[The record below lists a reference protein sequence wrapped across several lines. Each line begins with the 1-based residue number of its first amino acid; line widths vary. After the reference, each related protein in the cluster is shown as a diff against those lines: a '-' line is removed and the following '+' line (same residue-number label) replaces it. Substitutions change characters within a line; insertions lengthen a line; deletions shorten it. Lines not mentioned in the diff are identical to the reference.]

1 MQLSIYKVTLLIR
14 VYNKIIKMKKYI
26 STIFSIFLFVSCS
39 SKIYDSAGWQSQK
52 VTVDGKI
59 NEWPNPL
66 RFYDQET
73 GISYN
78 ISNDRYNIYF
88 AASISNDFLQTKI
101 LRSGLEFRIDTLG
114 KKSFGVSFKY
124 PIGNLSG
131 TDHRPNN
138 PPTKEAMDKR
148 PDRSSFKLSLL
159 AEATEMQFI
168 GFKPRLGKIIPLVV
182 ANNSGISAA
191 INFDA
196 SGIMNYEA
204 VIPFSTFYRSELIPA
219 DSGKVFNF
227 QIKVNPLANSG
238 NASGNSSGM
247 RGGGMRGGGMGGGGG
262 MRGGGMGGGGMR
274 GGGMRGGGMNGG
286 RNGEYG
292 GNGYQGNTNLSGVTK
307 TTIKLKLAYR

>member
-1 MQLSIYKVTLLIR
+1 
-14 VYNKIIKMKKYI
+14 MKKYI
-26 STIFSIFLFVSCS
+26 SAIFVICLFAACS
-39 SKIYDSAGWQSQK
+39 NKIYDSSGWQSKK
-52 VTVDGKI
+52 VTIDGKI
-59 NEWPNPL
+59 DEWSNPL

-78 ISNDRYNIYF
+78 ISNDHYNIYF

-138 PPTKEAMDKR
+138 PPAKEAMDKR

-204 VIPFSTFYRSELIPA
+204 VIPFSTFYRTELLPS
-219 DSGKVFNF
+219 DSSKVFSF
-227 QIKVNPLANSG
+227 QIKVNPLANS
-238 NASGNSSGM
+238 NNSSGNGSGM
-247 RGGGMRGGGMGGGGG
+247 RGGGMRGGG

-292 GNGYQGNTNLSGVTK
+292 GNGYQGNSNLSGVTK

>member
-1 MQLSIYKVTLLIR
+1 
-14 VYNKIIKMKKYI
+14 MKKSI
-26 STIFSIFLFVSCS
+26 SAILSIFLFVSCS

-59 NEWPNPL
+59 NDWSNPL

-78 ISNDRYNIYF
+78 ISNDHFNIYF
-88 AASISNDFLQTKI
+88 AASISNEFLQTKI

-114 KKSFGVSFKY
+114 KKSFGISFKY
-124 PIGNLSG
+124 PIGILAI
-131 TDHRPNN
+131 TELKPNN
-138 PPTKEAMDKR
+138 PQAKDGFEKGQ
-148 PDRSSFKLSLL
+148 DRSSSKLKLL
-159 AEATEMQFI
+159 AEATEIQLV
-168 GFKPRLGKIIPLVV
+168 GFKSPLGKIISLSGP
-182 ANNSGISAA
+182 NNAGISAA

-204 VIPFSTFYRSELIPA
+204 VIPFSTFYRSGLVPA

-227 QIKVNPLANSG
+227 QIRVNPLARSG
-238 NASGNSSGM
+238 NAPGNSSGM

-274 GGGMRGGGMNGG
+274 GGMRGGGMNSG
-286 RNGEYG
+286 RNGEYV

-307 TTIKLKLAYR
+307 TTIKLKLAYK

>member
-1 MQLSIYKVTLLIR
+1 
-14 VYNKIIKMKKYI
+14 MKKYI
-26 STIFSIFLFVSCS
+26 SAIFSIFLFVSCS
-39 SKIYDSAGWQSQK
+39 SKIYDSASWQSQK

-59 NEWPNPL
+59 NEWSNPL

-78 ISNDRYNIYF
+78 ISNDHFNIYF
-88 AASISNDFLQTKI
+88 AASISNEFLQTKI

-114 KKSFGVSFKY
+114 KKSFGISFKY
-124 PIGNLSG
+124 PIGILAI
-131 TDHRPNN
+131 TELKPNN
-138 PPTKEAMDKR
+138 PPAKEGFEKGQ
-148 PDRSSFKLSLL
+148 DRSSSKLKLL
-159 AEATEMQFI
+159 AEATEIQLE
-168 GFKPRLGKIIPLVV
+168 GFKPRLGKIISLSVP
-182 ANNSGISAA
+182 NNAGISAA

-238 NASGNSSGM
+238 NASGNSNGM

-262 MRGGGMGGGGMR
+262 MHGGGMGGGGMR
-274 GGGMRGGGMNGG
+274 GGMRGGGMNGG

-292 GNGYQGNTNLSGVTK
+292 GNGYQRNTNLSGVTK
-307 TTIKLKLAYR
+307 TTIKLKLAYK

>member
-1 MQLSIYKVTLLIR
+1 
-14 VYNKIIKMKKYI
+14 MKKFTSAII
-26 STIFSIFLFVSCS
+26 SICLFVSCS
-39 SKIYDSAGWQSQK
+39 SKIYDSSGWQSQK

-59 NEWPNPL
+59 NEWSNPL
-66 RFYDQET
+66 RFYDQQT

-78 ISNDRYNIYF
+78 ISNDRNNIYF
-88 AASISNDFLQTKI
+88 AASISNEFLQTKI

-124 PIGNLSG
+124 PIGILAI
-131 TDHRPNN
+131 TELKPNN
-138 PPTKEAMDKR
+138 PPAKEGFEKGQE
-148 PDRSSFKLSLL
+148 RSSFKLKLL
-159 AEATEMQFI
+159 AEATEMQLV
-168 GFKPRLGKIIPLVV
+168 GFKPRLGKIISLSVP
-182 ANNSGISAA
+182 NNAGISAA

-204 VIPFSTFYRSELIPA
+204 VIPFSTFYRSELISA

-247 RGGGMRGGGMGGGGG
+247 RGGGMRGGGGGGGMRSGGMGGGG

-274 GGGMRGGGMNGG
+274 GGEMNGG
-286 RNGEYG
+286 RS
-292 GNGYQGNTNLSGVTK
+292 GNFEGNDYQRNSNLSGVTK
-307 TTIKLKLAYR
+307 TTIKLKLAYK